1 MLGPLRAA
9 LTFLTR
15 LPAGGGRLRDADWR
29 AAPGFFPAV
38 GLLIGAFSA
47 CGYLLGAGVSPLV
60 GGCLALLVSLLLT
73 GALHE
78 DGLADTADAL
88 GGARPGDRDKLFAI
102 LKDSRNGSFGTAA
115 LGMSLLLRVA
125 LLAALDTGAPAA
137 LLLAHVLG
145 RVPPVWLMAQLPYV
159 TPQDSS
165 RSGPLTGSRPREVIT
180 ATVLAV
186 AACAGGVMFAG
197 LSEGTIGAALLGL
210 CAATAYLGWRFRVRA
225 GGFTG
230 DFLGALE
237 QVSEVIVLLALA
249 LAI

>member
-9 LTFLTR
+9 LSFLTR
-15 LPAGGGRLRDADWR
+15 LPAGGGPLRDADWR

-38 GLLIGAFSA
+38 GLLIGAFSG

-125 LLAALDTGAPAA
+125 LIAALGSRAPAA
-137 LLLAHVLG
+137 LLLAHVLA
-145 RVPPVWLMAQLPYV
+145 RVPPVWLMARLPYV

-180 ATVLAV
+180 ATALGA
-186 AACAGGVMFAG
+186 AACACGVVFAG
-197 LSEGTIGAALLGL
+197 VNEAATGAALLGL
-210 CAATAYLGWRFRVRA
+210 AAASLFLGWRFRVRA

-237 QVSEVIVLLALA
+237 QVGEVVVLLALA
-249 LAI
+249 V